1 MTSLVSELP
10 AQEARFFTA
19 VLANSHIQPL
29 LDRLAGL
36 GLDDWYLAG
45 GCLFQTVWN
54 GLHGFAA
61 ERAIL
66 DYDLLYFDASAA
78 SAADEERVQRAAIL
92 ACADVPVR
100 IEVCNQARVHEWYES
115 RFGVPSQPFQRCR
128 DGIDAFLGCCCSLG
142 IRKSDAGLSLYAPH
156 GLRDLFDL
164 VLRPN
169 PLRARQG
176 GALAIAYA
184 EKAMRW
190 RTMWPRLTVIP
201 WPQSA

>member
-1 MTSLVSELP
+1 VTRLP

-36 GLDDWYLAG
+36 GLDDWYLSG

-54 GLHGFAA
+54 RLHGFAPD
-61 ERAIL
+61 RGIL
-66 DYDLLYFDASAA
+66 DYDLLYFDAALA
-78 SAADEERVQRAAIL
+78 SDTDEMHMQRAATL

-100 IEVCNQARVHEWYES
+100 IEACNQARVHEWYEA
-115 RFGVPSQPFQRCR
+115 RFGVPSLPFRCCS

-156 GLRDLFDL
+156 GLQDLFDL

-176 GALAIAYA
+176 RALAIAYG

-190 RTMWPRLTVIP
+190 KTMWPKLTVIP
-201 WPQSA
+201 WLQCG

>member
-1 MTSLVSELP
+1 VSGLP

-19 VLANSHIQPL
+19 VLANRHIQPL
-29 LDRLAGL
+29 LDRMAGL
-36 GLDDWYLAG
+36 ALEDWYLAG

-54 GLHGFAA
+54 QLHGFAPDQG
-61 ERAIL
+61 IL
-66 DYDLLYFDASAA
+66 DYDLLYFNAAHASVT
-78 SAADEERVQRAAIL
+78 DEERMQRAASQ

-115 RFGVPSQPFQRCR
+115 RFGVPSLPFQRCS

-142 IRKSDAGLSLYAPH
+142 IRKSDSGLSLYAPH

-169 PLRARQG
+169 PRRARQG
-176 GALAIAYA
+176 GALAAAYA
-184 EKAMRW
+184 EKAARW
-190 RTMWPRLTVIP
+190 KTMWPKLTVIP
-201 WPQSA
+201 WLQCG